1 MIWGGGSNAPPPS
14 LPLRHLQNLRQTS
27 GYASQA
33 RRFERNYM
41 GSEARSRARP
51 RAAYAHAGGCVR
63 DEGECVVNTE
73 DALIITDVER
83 IILSVRQWS
92 LDFDSIEDCT
102 IRELQFKFEMRDF
115 VRTERELQE
124 LKRRLTERFA

>member
-1 MIWGGGSNAPPPS
+1 M
-14 LPLRHLQNLRQTS
+14 
-27 GYASQA
+27 
-33 RRFERNYM
+33 
-41 GSEARSRARP
+41 
-51 RAAYAHAGGCVR
+51 
-63 DEGECVVNTE
+63 NTE